1 MSQVT
6 AIRRLKAF
14 SIDIRPLGG
23 GSYRLSTSQIVSAT
37 PSQVFPFFENP
48 GNLSDITPPWLDF
61 KLINSAEIVRPRD
74 GARYDYTIRWF
85 GIRIHWQSEIV
96 DYEPPHRFI
105 DVQLKGPYALW
116 HHLHTFE
123 EVADGTLMKDD
134 VTYRLPFGPLGRIT
148 HILAV
153 KKQLRDI
160 FIYRAVSID
169 KWINTAFL
177 IGAPRHF

>member
-1 MSQVT
+1 MRQVIST
-6 AIRRLKAF
+6 RKLREF
-14 SIDIRPLGG
+14 SIDIQSLGG

-48 GNLSDITPPWLDF
+48 GNLSGITPPWLDF
-61 KLINSAEIVRPRD
+61 KLINSDEIIRPRN

-96 DYEPPHRFI
+96 EYAPPHRFI
-105 DVQLKGPYALW
+105 DVQLKGPYELW

-123 EVADGTLMKDD
+123 EVAAGTLVKDA
-134 VTYRLPFGPLGRIT
+134 VTYRLPFGPLGRMT

-153 KKQLRDI
+153 KRQLRDI
-160 FIYRAVSID
+160 FIYRAISID
-169 KWINTAFL
+169 KWVSAAAPID
-177 IGAPRHF
+177 APRHF